1 MSSDFLSL
9 DSFND
14 AKIGIISGTCKYF
27 GENLILFVQN
37 NKARDFISR
46 ALHRCCIEWW
56 SGG

>member
-9 DSFND
+9 DSFNA

-37 NKARDFISR
+37 NKARAISR

>member
-9 DSFND
+9 DSFNA

-37 NKARDFISR
+37 NKARAISR

-56 SGG
+56 NED

>member
-37 NKARDFISR
+37 NKTRDYF
-46 ALHRCCIEWW
+46 
-56 SGG
+56 SGFT